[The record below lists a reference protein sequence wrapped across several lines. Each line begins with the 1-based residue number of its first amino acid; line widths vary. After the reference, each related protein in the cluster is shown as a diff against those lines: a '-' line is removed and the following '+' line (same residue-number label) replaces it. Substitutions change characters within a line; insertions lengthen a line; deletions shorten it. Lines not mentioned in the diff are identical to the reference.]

1 MALHQIQKG
10 LDLPISGDPEQQIHD
25 GRQVSHVAVMADD
38 FVGMK
43 PRMKVE
49 LGDSV
54 KRGQVLFEDR
64 KREGIVHTAPGG
76 GRIVAI
82 HRGAKRALIS
92 IVIELAEDEPLQSFA
107 SYKGSDVASYDSG
120 AVQALLVESG
130 LWTTLRS
137 RPYGRQPL
145 VGTAPNSVFINAMN
159 TNPLCARVEIA
170 AEGKDE
176 AFQLGVDML
185 LKLVDCPIYIARHEG
200 STLGGALFDPRVSV
214 EVFRG
219 PHPAGLVGTHIHTL
233 DPVWRKK
240 TVWHLSYADLIHWG
254 ELLAT
259 GTLPVERVIALG
271 GPACKQP
278 RLLRTRVGASIDQ
291 LLEGELGKGEAR
303 VVRGSVL
310 AGRSASGEEH
320 GYLGRYDLQVSALYE
335 GRKREFLGWLSPGLD
350 RFSNIPAY
358 LSKMLPIKRSF
369 DMDTGTNGRPRAMV
383 PLGLYEEVMPLD
395 ILPTFLLRAI
405 ISGDLERA
413 ETLGVLELEE
423 EDLAL
428 CTVVCPGKYDYGPL
442 LRDTLATLEA
452 EG

>member
-1 MALHQIQKG
+1 MALHQIQRG
-10 LDLPISGDPEQQIHD
+10 LDLPISGDPEQQIHQA
-25 GRQVSHVAVMADD
+25 RAVTCVAVMADD

-43 PRMKVE
+43 PRMKAEV
-49 LGDSV
+49 GDAV

-64 KREGIVHTAPGG
+64 KREGVVHTAPAG

-92 IVIELAEDEPLQSFA
+92 VVIELAEDEPLQSFEA
-107 SYKGSDVASYDSG
+107 YRGSDLVDYDRSALQG
-120 AVQALLVESG
+120 LLVESG
-130 LWTTLRS
+130 LWTTLRA
-137 RPYGRQPL
+137 RPYGRQP
-145 VGTAPNSVFINAMN
+145 VIGSAPNSVFVNAMD
-159 TNPLCARVEIA
+159 TNPLSARVAVA
-170 AEGKDE
+170 AKGKDQ
-176 AFQLGVDML
+176 AFQQGVDML
-185 LKLVDCPIYIARHEG
+185 LKLVDCPIYVARHEG

-214 EVFRG
+214 EIFRG

-254 ELLAT
+254 ELLLT
-259 GTLPVERVIALG
+259 GELPVERVIALG
-271 GPACKQP
+271 GPACKRP

-291 LLEGELGKGEAR
+291 LLQGELGKGEAR

-310 AGRSASGEEH
+310 AGRSASGDEH

-335 GRKREFLGWLSPGLD
+335 GRKREFFGWLSPGLD

-358 LSKMLPIKRSF
+358 LSKMIPTNRRF
-369 DMDTGTNGRPRAMV
+369 AMDTSTNGSPRAMV